1 MLIDKAEIERV
12 KRANDLAALVRGRGV
27 KLTRRGKQLVG
38 LCPFHPDTEPS
49 FIVDSKKQ
57 LWNCLGACKEGGDV
71 YRFVM
76 KADGLDFREAHAR
89 LGGGE
94 AEAKP
99 IGADDLDWLERAV
112 EHYHKR
118 LLETPAAQEYLRS
131 RGITAPEI
139 INAFR
144 LGYSDGTLTEKL
156 PPEGKAALRRI
167 GVLTG
172 SGRELMNGCVVFPL
186 VAAPNGQVVSLY
198 GRHCERRQHL
208 YLPGERRGVFNPQ
221 GARNTDEVI
230 ITESVI
236 DAAALWSAGLRNVI
250 PIYGTTGL
258 TEEII
263 EHLRECRVKRAVLMM
278 DSDEAGRAAAQE
290 IAPKLREASIE
301 SRSVEL
307 PAKDPSEFIAK
318 GGSIDE
324 VRALIAGSALGSAGI
339 LPASASTASASSSRE
354 QQAGGTPALP
364 GTLQG
369 EATADGASN
378 FTLDSRAYRVRG
390 LSPTGL
396 DRLRVNVR
404 ITVGQSFHLD
414 TLDLYQARARGL
426 FAQSAAKLCSV
437 DERQVGGDLLQ
448 IVERLEAERLQ
459 MRRTGEAEQDAPM
472 TAEEREAA
480 LRYLRSPN
488 LCERIVEDFPK
499 CGLVGERAT
508 VLTAYLSSI
517 SRKLAEPL
525 GVLIVARTGAGKS
538 ALQDALCGFVPPED
552 LVRVTRLTGQALF
565 YKDPYS
571 LQRKMLAIAEEEGA
585 AQAVY
590 SLRTLASDQ
599 HLSIAAT
606 RTDPQTG
613 KLHTEHYE
621 VYGPVVIVITTTS
634 AEAFDEETR
643 SRFVLLTM
651 DESREQTRA
660 ILERQRRRYS
670 LEGVIE
676 RARSEHIR
684 RLHHNVQRMLKPL
697 EVVNPYAEML
707 TYPDD
712 RLIHRREQKKYLALI
727 NAIALLHQHQREVK
741 RAADG
746 ETEVEYV
753 EVTLEDIELANE
765 LAGEVLKRS
774 LDEVSPPVRGMYREF
789 RALCKQRAEESAC
802 RPDQVQLSRREIREA
817 TGWSDWQVRTY
828 CQQLADMEYLYA
840 VSGNNGKR
848 FVYELA
854 FYTEDEEEASGMRGL
869 VSVEQLKQQL
879 KENGN
884 GSRAKSLDRRASGS
898 AANLAVEK
906 QPCGD
911 LEATLWRS
919 DRKV

>member
-1 MLIDKAEIERV
+1 MA
-12 KRANDLAALVRGRGV
+12 
-27 KLTRRGKQLVG
+27 
-38 LCPFHPDTEPS
+38 
-49 FIVDSKKQ
+49 
-57 LWNCLGACKEGGDV
+57 
-71 YRFVM
+71 
-76 KADGLDFREAHAR
+76 
-89 LGGGE
+89 
-94 AEAKP
+94 
-99 IGADDLDWLERAV
+99 
-112 EHYHKR
+112 
-118 LLETPAAQEYLRS
+118 
-131 RGITAPEI
+131 
-139 INAFR
+139 
-144 LGYSDGTLTEKL
+144 
-156 PPEGKAALRRI
+156 
-167 GVLTG
+167 
-172 SGRELMNGCVVFPL
+172 GCVVFPL
-186 VAAPNGQVVSLY
+186 VAAPSGQVVSLY
-198 GRHCERRQHL
+198 GRHIERRQHL

-230 ITESVI
+230 IVESVI
-236 DAAALWSAGLRNVI
+236 DAAALWYAGLRNVI
-250 PIYGTTGL
+250 PLYGTTGL
-258 TEEII
+258 TEEIV
-263 EHLRECRVKRAVLMM
+263 EHLRECRVKRAVLLM
-278 DSDEAGRAAAQE
+278 DSDEAGRAAAVE
-290 IAPKLREASIE
+290 IAAKLQESSIE
-301 SRSVEL
+301 ARSVEL
-307 PAKDPSEFIAK
+307 PAKDPSEFIA
-318 GGSIDE
+318 GDGTADD
-324 VRALIAGSALGSAGI
+324 VRALIAGSAGI
-339 LPASASTASASSSRE
+339 VPASVLSE
-354 QQAGGTPALP
+354 QQASRA
-364 GTLQG
+364 TL
-369 EATADGASN
+369 ETTADGAIN
-378 FTLDSRAYRVRG
+378 FAIEGRQYRIRG
-390 LSPTGL
+390 LSATGL

-404 ITVGQSFHLD
+404 ITLGQAFHLD

-426 FAQSAAKLCSV
+426 FAQSAAKLCNV

-459 MRRTGEAEQDAPM
+459 MRRAGEAEQDAPM

-599 HLSIAAT
+599 QLSIAAT

-697 EVVNPYAEML
+697 EVVNPYAELL

-727 NAIALLHQHQREVK
+727 NAIALLHQHQREAK

-746 ETEVEYV
+746 DAEVEYV
-753 EVTLEDIELANE
+753 EVTVEDIALANE

-789 RALCKQRAEESAC
+789 RELCKQRAEESAC

-854 FYTEDEEEASGMRGL
+854 FYTEDEEEVGLRGL

-879 KENGN
+879 KGNGN
-884 GSRAKSLDRRASGS
+884 GSRAKPLDRRSSGS
-898 AANLAVEK
+898 AVNLAVEK
-906 QPCGD
+906 
-911 LEATLWRS
+911 ATLR
-919 DRKV
+919 